1 MELEWSR
8 SILPAR
14 TIHRD
19 ASNKIRND
27 NLRAFS
33 CSKASIAS
41 IVQVNNTKTPMK
53 PIENQVGRRTGV
65 SVKKAVRKDS
75 LGFEAVD
82 EYFSRPKSD
91 KNTAISCQTV
101 IGKRSGVVLPR
112 QVSKDSMGFEDMEAF
127 WASKK
132 PIEKEPEPVVETQP
146 ELPQEEEEEERPVEM
161 EIQNFDDDMDDDDN
175 EPLFDPFDENEPLSM
190 FEEETKTG
198 IQSPNMSP
206 IQPMSGRDAA
216 RLSFGTPETCV
227 TPSRRLS
234 YSTPKS
240 TTLASPSLSRT
251 SSYTKRRRYSQTP
264 KYAMTPI
271 STEKQYGYMDTTD
284 DTYSITQLDI
294 SADSSSIAAS
304 SDDEE
309 DDEEEEEVEE
319 DLDDERKNMQE
330 ILNSTTAQSPAGP
343 LRRSKR
349 RRFAPLAWYKGEHL
363 VYERRKSG
371 VGVVVPTV
379 KGVERAGTKTPKPRA
394 KKPKESFKSS
404 KKDSAM
410 VWDEKECTGKV
421 VDIVKRKNKVQHRS
435 IPVSGERPPPQA
447 AQTFN
452 VQGFEGQPSWISGV
466 LELPPRGMKE
476 PEGVGECTQVFYVDH
491 GQSNALE
498 VAIAIPL
505 KDHFDEETA
514 QRIRL
519 SPGDEFYVPPNN
531 SYMLWNHSKRVKSTL
546 RFMIVKPTAS

>member
-1 MELEWSR
+1 MSNCHWKVRFPSPLFF
-8 SILPAR
+8 LR
-14 TIHRD
+14 THGQ
-19 ASNKIRND
+19 
-27 NLRAFS
+27 LR
-33 CSKASIAS
+33 
-41 IVQVNNTKTPMK
+41 
-53 PIENQVGRRTGV
+53 
-65 SVKKAVRKDS
+65 
-75 LGFEAVD
+75 
-82 EYFSRPKSD
+82 
-91 KNTAISCQTV
+91 
-101 IGKRSGVVLPR
+101 RSGVVLPR
-112 QVSKDSMGFEDMEAF
+112 QVSKDSMGFEDMDAF

-132 PIEKEPEPVVETQP
+132 PIIEPESVVEAP
-146 ELPQEEEEEERPVEM
+146 DVQEEDQPVEM
-161 EIQNFDDDMDDDDN
+161 EHQDYNEDDDMDDMDDN
-175 EPLFDPFDENEPLSM
+175 EPLFDPFDEDEPPLM
-190 FEEETKTG
+190 LEEEMKTG
-198 IQSPNMSP
+198 IQSPGMSP
-206 IQPMSGRDAA
+206 IRPMSGRDEA

-240 TTLASPSLSRT
+240 TTLSSPSLSRT
-251 SSYTKRRRYSQTP
+251 NSYTKRRRYSQTP

-294 SADSSSIAAS
+294 SVDSSSSAAS

-309 DDEEEEEVEE
+309 EEDHLDEEQ
-319 DLDDERKNMQE
+319 DDMQE
-330 ILNSTTAQSPAGP
+330 ILNSTTAESPIGP

-379 KGVERAGTKTPKPRA
+379 KGVERAGTKTPKPKG
-394 KKPKESFKSS
+394 KKPKESFPSC

-410 VWDEKECTGKV
+410 VWDEKESTGKV
-421 VDIVKRKNKVQHRS
+421 MDIVKRKNKVQHRA
-435 IPVSGERPPPQA
+435 IPVSGQGPPPQA

-452 VQGFEGQPSWISGV
+452 VKGFEGQPSWISGI
-466 LELPPRGMKE
+466 LELPPRSMKE
-476 PEGVGECTQVFYVDH
+476 PEGVAECTQVFYVEQ

-498 VAIAIPL
+498 VAIAIPM
-505 KDHFDEETA
+505 KDHFDEDTA

-531 SYMLWNHSKRVKSTL
+531 SYMLWNHSKRAKSVL